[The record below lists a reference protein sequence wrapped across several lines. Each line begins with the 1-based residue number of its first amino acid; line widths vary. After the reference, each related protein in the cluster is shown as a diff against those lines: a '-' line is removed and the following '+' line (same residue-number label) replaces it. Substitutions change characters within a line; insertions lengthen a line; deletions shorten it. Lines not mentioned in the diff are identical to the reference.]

1 MNICVFVNVFRLSL
15 PKCQPSDSHDR
26 LVRFFSAPNC
36 ALMVWH
42 LTCFVFVLITVEN
55 VSLLKV

>member
-1 MNICVFVNVFRLSL
+1 MNIWVFVNVFRLSL

-36 ALMVWH
+36 ALMVRH
-42 LTCFVFVLITVEN
+42 LTCFVFVLIIVEN
-55 VSLLKV
+55 EM